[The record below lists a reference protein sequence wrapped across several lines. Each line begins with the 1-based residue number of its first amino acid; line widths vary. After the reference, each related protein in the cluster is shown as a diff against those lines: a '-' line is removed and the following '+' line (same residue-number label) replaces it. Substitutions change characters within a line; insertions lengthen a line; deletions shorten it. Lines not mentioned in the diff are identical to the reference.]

1 MIVWHGLVNA
11 FLTPPGLFLL
21 PMAVGLALI
30 IARRRRVGTLVAV
43 LFWAGLTAT
52 SLPVVSSALAR
63 SWESYPALH
72 RPLPIGPRA
81 IVVLAAG
88 RYHDAPEYGG
98 HTTVGIDTLA
108 RLAYAARLFRETR
121 LPILASGGAP
131 LKGTASALLMRR
143 VLDRDF
149 ATPVKWVEAS
159 SQTTAQNAEYSWA
172 ILRSQNIRSIFLV
185 TQAWH
190 MPRAVA
196 LFRRAGFK
204 VVPAPTDFVTRTRR
218 GATILAYLPN
228 AHALALTA
236 VIFHEM
242 IGLAWVRATALL
254 PAPLAHFISQG

>member
-11 FLTPPGLFLL
+11 FVTPPGLFLL
-21 PMAVGLALI
+21 PMAVGLVLI
-30 IARRRRVGTLVAV
+30 VARRHKVGTAITTLS
-43 LFWAGLTAT
+43 WAGLVVM
-52 SLPVVSSALAR
+52 SLPAVSSALAR
-63 SWESYPALH
+63 SWESDPALH

-98 HTTVGIDTLA
+98 RTTVGIDTLA

-131 LKGTASALLMRR
+131 LKGTPAALLMRR
-143 VLDRDF
+143 VLKHDF
-149 ATPVKWVEAS
+149 ATPVEWVEAS
-159 SQTTAQNAEYSWA
+159 SKTTAQNAEYSWA
-172 ILRSQNIRSIFLV
+172 ILHSQKIHTIFLV

-204 VVPAPTDFVTRTRR
+204 VVPAPTDFVTRSRR
-218 GATILAYLPN
+218 DTTILAYLPN

-254 PAPLAHFISQG
+254 PAPLAHFISHG

>member
-11 FLTPPGLFLL
+11 LLTPPGIFLL
-21 PMAVGLALI
+21 PMAAGLVLLL
-30 IARRRRVGTLVAV
+30 ARRPKVGVTITTLS
-43 LFWAGLTAT
+43 WAGLVVM
-52 SLPVVSSALAR
+52 SLPAVSSALAR

-108 RLAYAARLFRETR
+108 RLAYAAHLFRETR

-131 LKGTASALLMRR
+131 LKGTAAALLMRQ
-143 VLDRDF
+143 VLKRDF

-159 SQTTAQNAEYSWA
+159 SKTTAQNAEYSWV
-172 ILRSQNIRSIFLV
+172 ILRSQKIHTIFLV

-204 VVPAPTDFVTRTRR
+204 VVPAPTDFVTRSRR
-218 GATILAYLPN
+218 DATILAYLPS

-242 IGLAWVRATALL
+242 IGLAWVRVAGLL